1 MQQIQSERIF
11 GILIVLLAITY
22 GIESFNFQAAFIENN
37 SIGPQTFPQII
48 AYILGLSGLWI
59 TIKPDQSLSWG
70 NTKIWFELMLTI
82 ITLIFYAVLLET
94 LGFILTSILC
104 CGFLSYRMG
113 ASWQKAF
120 SIACLYSC
128 GLFLLF
134 NFVLELSL
142 PLGIFGVVQ

>member
-1 MQQIQSERIF
+1 MPKIQAERIF

-22 GIESFNFQAAFIENN
+22 GIESLNFQATFVESS

-48 AYILGLSGLWI
+48 ACILGLSGLWI
-59 TIKPDQSLSWG
+59 TIKPDQNRSWG
-70 NTKIWFELMLTI
+70 NTKTWFELILTI
-82 ITLIFYAVLLET
+82 ITLILYAVLLEP

-120 SIACLYSC
+120 GIACLYSC

-142 PLGIFGVVQ
+142 PLGILGAVQ